1 MEETPNSGSPQAD
14 PVYTSAPPGSAG
26 KGLVDRAKDII
37 MKPKAEWEVI
47 DGEPATI
54 GGLYTGYIMILAAIG
69 PIAGLIGAQLFGYS
83 ALGFTYKPPL
93 GSSIALAVLSYV
105 LSLASVYVMALIIDA
120 LAPNFGGTRNQIQ
133 AFKVAAYAMTASW
146 LAGIFGIIP
155 ALGIL
160 AILGLYSFYLLYLGL
175 PRLMRVS
182 QDKAIG
188 YTVLVIV
195 AAIVVWVIVGYVV
208 SQLTISM
215 FGGLGT
221 LSGPQL
227 R

>member
-1 MEETPNSGSPQAD
+1 MEDTPNTAPKVDPAPATPQPAGSR
-14 PVYTSAPPGSAG
+14 S
-26 KGLVDRAKDII
+26 LVDRAKNILLQ
-37 MKPKAEWEVI
+37 PKSEWGVI

-69 PIAGLIGAQLFGYS
+69 PVAGLIGSQLFGYS

-93 GSSIALAVLSYV
+93 GSSLAMAVLSYV
-105 LSLASVYVMALIIDA
+105 MSLVSVYVLALIIDA
-120 LAPNFGGTRNQIQ
+120 LAPTFNGTKNQIQ
-133 AFKVAAYAMTASW
+133 AFKVAAYSMTAAW

-155 ALGIL
+155 AL
-160 AILGLYSFYLLYLGL
+160 AILGIVGLYSLYLLYLGL

-182 QDKAIG
+182 EDKAIG

-195 AAIVVWVIVGYVV
+195 AAIVLYFIVAYIVAM
-208 SQLTISM
+208 LTMSM
-215 FGGLGT
+215 FGGLGSIT
-221 LSGPQL
+221 GPVI